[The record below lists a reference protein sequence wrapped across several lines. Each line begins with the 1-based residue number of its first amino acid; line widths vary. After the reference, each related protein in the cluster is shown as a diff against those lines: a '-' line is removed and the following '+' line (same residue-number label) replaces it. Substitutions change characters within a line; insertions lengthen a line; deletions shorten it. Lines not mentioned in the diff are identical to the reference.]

1 MNFLKWVILIG
12 GLIALIW
19 YELWVKVVIKKTKG
33 GSAKNPSQIISTIQ
47 WSNGIILAFLLAGAF
62 YLFNRI
68 DQIVNILNS
77 IKELLSK

>member
-1 MNFLKWVILIG
+1 MNILKWVILIA

-19 YELWVKVVIKKTKG
+19 YELWVKVVIKKGKG
-33 GSAKNPSQIISTIQ
+33 GPAKNPSQIISTIRYG
-47 WSNGIILAFLLAGAF
+47 NGIIIAFLLAGAF

-77 IKELLSK
+77 IKKLLSK

>member
-1 MNFLKWVILIG
+1 MSILKWVILVA
-12 GLIALIW
+12 GLIGLIW

-47 WSNGIILAFLLAGAF
+47 YGNGIILAFLLAGAF
-62 YLFNRI
+62 YVFNRI

-77 IKELLSK
+77 IKELRN